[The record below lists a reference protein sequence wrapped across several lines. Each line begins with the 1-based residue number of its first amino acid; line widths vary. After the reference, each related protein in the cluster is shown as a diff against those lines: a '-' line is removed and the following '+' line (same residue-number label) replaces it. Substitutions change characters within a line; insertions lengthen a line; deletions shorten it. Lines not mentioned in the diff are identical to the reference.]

1 MIAADMSHCFFC
13 LAKSD
18 RVSASVVRALKIFF
32 SRIIK
37 LFADMFVADGGAA
50 RNLVSL
56 LVHMGD

>member
-1 MIAADMSHCFFC
+1 MIVADMSHCFFC

-32 SRIIK
+32 SGIIK
-37 LFADMFVADGGAA
+37 LFVDVFAADGGAA